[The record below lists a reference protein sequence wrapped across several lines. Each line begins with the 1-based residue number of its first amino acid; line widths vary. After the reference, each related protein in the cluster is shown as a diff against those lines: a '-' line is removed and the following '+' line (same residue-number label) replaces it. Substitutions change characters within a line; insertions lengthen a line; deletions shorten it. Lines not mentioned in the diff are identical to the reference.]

1 MHKNTILRLTLLF
14 VVAILPL
21 VAGCAAPAPVVQPQV
36 VKETV
41 VVEKP
46 VEKIVQQ
53 TVVVE
58 KPVQQT
64 VVVQQTVAP
73 AKKTVVTVAYNGY
86 WQKTFGPADPP
97 LDVLKREVAK
107 KYPDIEVQFNLM
119 PYEGGA
125 WHDSYVTWF
134 QAEDPTIDL
143 LGVAP
148 YWLPEFAQQG
158 WLLPLNDV
166 VDKKIVDQLM
176 PAMVEDFSVDGK
188 LLALGSWWGGIGGL
202 YYRKDLLDKAGIQPP
217 KTYDELIAAAK
228 QIQKDNP
235 GMAGWTWPA
244 LKDLVLVNRWQEFLA
259 GHGGTFFDANGKCA
273 MNNEKGQAA
282 LSFMKS
288 LIDTGVTPKQALGW
302 KEEESQVQFGN
313 GEAVFHSG
321 RNDLA
326 FWLDDPKQSKVVGK
340 WAFIPNVA
348 APGDKAG
355 GFFEGWGF
363 GINKFS
369 KHQDAAAKVLEVM
382 FDLPVQKD
390 FNLSQGPLQGNKNVY
405 TDADVVKNN
414 PHMTE
419 INAVAQTA
427 LAPIASPKF
436 NEIQSIL
443 QEDLSAALV
452 GTKDVKAALDDACKQ
467 IDALKTTK

>member
-1 MHKNTILRLTLLF
+1 MSRNRKFCLILVTLML
-14 VVAILPL
+14 VLPL
-21 VAGCAAPAPVVQPQV
+21 LAACGPAPAAAPQV
-36 VKETV
+36 VRETV

-46 VEKIVQQ
+46 VQQ

-64 VVVQQTVAP
+64 VIVQQTVAP
-73 AKKTVVTVAYNGY
+73 VKKTVVTIAYNGY
-86 WQKTFGPADPP
+86 WLKTFGPEDPP

-107 KYPDIEVQFNLM
+107 KYPDIEIQFNLM

-125 WHDSYVTWF
+125 WHDSYLTWF
-134 QAEDPTIDL
+134 QAEDSTIDL

-158 WLLPLNDV
+158 WLLPLNGR
-166 VDKKIVDQLM
+166 VDKTITDQLM
-176 PAMVEDFSVDGK
+176 PSMIEDFSIDGK

-202 YYRKDLLDKAGIQPP
+202 YYRKDLLDKAGLQPP
-217 KTYDELIAAAK
+217 KTYDELVADAK
-228 QIQKDNP
+228 QIMQSNP

-244 LKDLVLVNRWQEFLA
+244 LKDLVLVNRWQEFLS
-259 GHGGTFFDANGKCA
+259 GYGGKFFDANGKCA
-273 MNNEKGQAA
+273 MNDDKGQAA

-288 LIDTGVTPKQALGW
+288 LIDTGITPKQALGW
-302 KEEESQVQFGN
+302 KEEESQVMFGN
-313 GEAVFHSG
+313 GQAIFHSG

-340 WAFIPNVA
+340 WGFIPNVA
-348 APGDKAG
+348 TPGGKAG

-363 GINKFS
+363 GISKYS
-369 KHQDAAAKVLEVM
+369 KHQDAAAKVLDVM
-382 FDLPVQKD
+382 FDLPVQKG

-405 TDADVVKNN
+405 TDADVIKNN

-427 LAPIASPKF
+427 LPPINSPKF
-436 NEIQSIL
+436 NDIQSIL
-443 QEDLSAALV
+443 QEDLSSALV
-452 GTKDVKAALDDACKQ
+452 GTKGAKLALDDACKQ
-467 IDALKTTK
+467 IDALKTK